1 MASGTQRLDSI
12 TDSAWYIVG
21 ALTLT
26 VFADR
31 ILDTAT
37 MLAKKNGVNVNTAAV
52 QLAYALIMTVVGIS
66 SITLALSDEWCRSI
80 VSALSVGLGFAL
92 REVVAETLVGLHMS
106 AVLDKDTFELAPKDF
121 SGLNP
126 TVVGGKKPQELQE
139 WTLAHRSLLSCKL
152 KRVGDEDNKEY
163 LMPWTRL
170 HACTIVQEEKTKE
183 ADEDEHG

>member
-12 TDSAWYIVG
+12 TDSAWFIVG

-37 MLAKKNGVNVNTAAV
+37 MLAKKNGVNVDTAAV

-106 AVLDKDTFELAPKDF
+106 AVLDNDEFELAPKDF

-126 TVVGGKKPQELQE
+126 TVSGADKPAQLQK
-139 WTLAHRSLLSCKL
+139 WKLAHRSLLSCKL
-152 KRVGDEDNKEY
+152 KRVGDEESNKEY
-163 LMPWTRL
+163 LMPWTRM
-170 HACTIVQEEKTKE
+170 HACTIVQESK
-183 ADEDEHG
+183 DEPSKKL